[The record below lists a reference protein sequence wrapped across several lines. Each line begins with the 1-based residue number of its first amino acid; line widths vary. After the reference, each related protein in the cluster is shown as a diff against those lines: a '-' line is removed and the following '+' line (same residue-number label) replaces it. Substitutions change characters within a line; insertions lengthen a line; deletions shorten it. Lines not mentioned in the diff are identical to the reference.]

1 VTAYPTLRRLARP
14 ASPIPA
20 AAQEPCELC
29 SQPIPSDHRHL
40 LELPGRQVRCV
51 CYPCSVLFNRAHA
64 SDPDANPLSQLTAQ
78 ARALDSAASGVLDQ
92 RGDTVGTGVL
102 NEGLQGEPG
111 GVYDERLD
119 SVPGG
124 VLDERLDG
132 PAPGRVLDQPV
143 GGGPPRGE
151 TTSAAR
157 VASGARFR
165 LIPQRRRYLAGFA
178 LTDAEW
184 ESLRI
189 PVGIAFVLADGT
201 AFYPG
206 ALGATQAF
214 LDPEVWQQ
222 VKERNPVLRQ
232 MQPEV
237 EALLVNRVGDCREHY
252 LVPID
257 DCYRLVGVIRTAWRG
272 LTGGREVWSRVD
284 EFFQGV
290 KAHAADR

>member
-64 SDPDANPLSQLTAQ
+64 SDPDANPLSRLTAQ

-92 RGDTVGTGVL
+92 RGDT
-102 NEGLQGEPG
+102 
-111 GVYDERLD
+111 
-119 SVPGG
+119 VPGG